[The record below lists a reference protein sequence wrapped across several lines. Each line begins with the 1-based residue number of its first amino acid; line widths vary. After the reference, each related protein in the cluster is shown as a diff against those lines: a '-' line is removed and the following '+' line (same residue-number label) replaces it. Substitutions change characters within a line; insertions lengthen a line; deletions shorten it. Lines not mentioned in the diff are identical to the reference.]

1 VSAAEEGPPPG
12 PEETVTT
19 VGRRRVHIPD
29 AVARGVLTVFLLGL
43 VAWVLLANIG
53 NLEEV
58 GEALANVSLEAAVLL
73 VALLLVTQVLIA
85 AQLAITVPGLGMP
98 RSLVAVEGASAVS
111 NTVPGPSGTATRLGM
126 LRSWGFYTDDFA
138 RSWLFTSSLTNLT
151 VLVMPILAVLIAAAE
166 GEISTGI
173 VVLAAIGLA
182 VSATGIV
189 LVWLML
195 RSEAFSR
202 RIGTLAGRFARWVRG
217 VAHRRPSEQ
226 DFAEAAVRFRDD
238 LRQTWSE
245 RGGRVMSAVIAVYV
259 LNGIILAVSM
269 RAVGLGLDE
278 LPVGSIAVVYTLVRL
293 LTIVNFTPGGVGVT
307 EAFYVSGFLAVTGGS
322 DESQIVAGVILFR
335 GLTYAGPIVLGVLA
349 LLVWRFRR
357 SWRVAPPP
365 ESVGAAGV
373 GAVITDRE
381 PPRAAPAGD
390 GPSRPRSPADP

>member
-1 VSAAEEGPPPG
+1 MSVADEGPPPG
-12 PEETVTT
+12 PDETVTA
-19 VGRRRVHIPD
+19 VGRRRVHVPD
-29 AVARGVLTVFLLGL
+29 SLARGVLTLLLLGL
-43 VAWVLLANIG
+43 VAWVLLDNIG

-58 GEALANVSLEAAVLL
+58 GAALAGVSLQAGVLL
-73 VALLLVTQVLIA
+73 VVLLLVVQVLVA
-85 AQLAITVPGLGMP
+85 AQLAITVPGLRMT
-98 RSLVAVEGASAVS
+98 RAIVAVEGASAVS

-138 RSWLFTSSLTNLT
+138 RSWLFTSSLTNLI
-151 VLVMPILAVLIAAAE
+151 VLVMPIFAVLIAAVE

-189 LVWLML
+189 VVWLML
-195 RSEAFSR
+195 RSETFSR
-202 RIGTLAGRFARWVRG
+202 RIGTLVGRFARWARG
-217 VAHRRPSEQ
+217 VVHRRPSDQ

-245 RGGRVMSAVIAVYV
+245 RGGRVIAAVIAVYV

-269 RAVGLGLDE
+269 RAVGLGTDE

-293 LTIVNFTPGGVGVT
+293 LTIVNFTPGGVGVV
-307 EAFYVSGFLAVTGGS
+307 EALYVSGFLAVTGGS

-335 GLTYAGPIVLGVLA
+335 GLTYAGPIVLGVIA

-357 SWRVAPPP
+357 AWRVPAPPEP
-365 ESVGAAGV
+365 VGAAGV
-373 GAVITDRE
+373 GAVIADRE
-381 PPRAAPAGD
+381 PPQTARSARAPR
-390 GPSRPRSPADP
+390 RPPPDP

>member
-12 PEETVTT
+12 PEETGTT
-19 VGRRRVHIPD
+19 VGRRRLHVSD
-29 AVARGVLTVFLLGL
+29 TVARGALTVLLLGL
-43 VAWVLLANIG
+43 IAWVLLANVG

-58 GEALANVSLEAAVLL
+58 GEALANVSLEAALLL
-73 VALLLVTQVLIA
+73 VALLLVVQVLIA
-85 AQLAITVPGLGMP
+85 AQLAITVPRLGMP
-98 RSLVAVEGASAVS
+98 RSLVAVEGAAAVS

-151 VLVMPILAVLIAAAE
+151 VLVMPIVAVLIAAAE

-173 VVLAAIGLA
+173 VVLAAIGLV

-202 RIGTLAGRFARWVRG
+202 RIGTLTGRFARWARG
-217 VAHRRPSEQ
+217 VVHRRPSEQ

-245 RGGRVMSAVIAVYV
+245 RGGRVMSAVVAVYV
-259 LNGIILAVSM
+259 LNGVILAVSM

-278 LPVGSIAVVYTLVRL
+278 LPVGSVAVVYTLVRL

-307 EAFYVSGFLAVTGGS
+307 EALYVSGFLTVTGGA

-335 GLTYAGPIVLGVLA
+335 GLTYAGPIVLGVFA
-349 LLVWRFRR
+349 LLLWRLRR

-365 ESVGAAGV
+365 EPVGAAGV
-373 GAVITDRE
+373 GAVLTDRE
-381 PPRAAPAGD
+381 PPQAAPGGGA
-390 GPSRPRSPADP
+390 PRRPAPPADP

>member
-1 VSAAEEGPPPG
+1 MSAAEEGPPPG
-12 PEETVTT
+12 PEETVTA
-19 VGRRRVHIPD
+19 VGRRRVHVPD
-29 AVARGVLTVFLLGL
+29 ALARGVLTLLLLGL
-43 VAWVLLANIG
+43 IAWVLLANVG

-58 GEALANVSLEAAVLL
+58 GEALAEVSLQAGVLL
-73 VALLLVTQVLIA
+73 VVLLLVVQVLIA

-98 RSLVAVEGASAVS
+98 RGLVAVEGAAAVS

-173 VVLAAIGLA
+173 VVLAAIGLV

-195 RSEAFSR
+195 RSESFSR
-202 RIGTLAGRFARWVRG
+202 RIGTLTGRFARWARG
-217 VAHRRPSEQ
+217 VVHRRPSDQ

-245 RGGRVMSAVIAVYV
+245 RGGRVMSAVLAVYV
-259 LNGIILAVSM
+259 LNGVILAVSM
-269 RAVGLGLDE
+269 RAVGLGTDD

-293 LTIVNFTPGGVGVT
+293 LTIVNFTPGGVGVV
-307 EAFYVSGFLAVTGGS
+307 EALYVSGFLAVTGGA

-349 LLVWRFRR
+349 LLFWRFRR
-357 SWRVAPPP
+357 SWRVEAPPEP
-365 ESVGAAGV
+365 AGAAGV

-381 PPRAAPAGD
+381 PPRAAPSGTA
-390 GPSRPRSPADP
+390 PWRPPPDP

>member
-1 VSAAEEGPPPG
+1 
-12 PEETVTT
+12 VTA
-19 VGRRRVHIPD
+19 VGRRRVHVPD
-29 AVARGVLTVFLLGL
+29 ALARGMLTLLLLGL
-43 VAWVLLANIG
+43 VAWVLLDNIG

-58 GEALANVSLEAAVLL
+58 GAALAGVSFQAGVLL
-73 VALLLVTQVLIA
+73 VVLLLVVQVLVA
-85 AQLAITVPGLGMP
+85 AQLAITVPGLRMT
-98 RSLVAVEGASAVS
+98 RAIVAVEGASAVS

-138 RSWLFTSSLTNLT
+138 RSWLFTSSLTNLI
-151 VLVMPILAVLIAAAE
+151 VLVMPIFAVLIAAAE
-166 GEISTGI
+166 GEVSTGI

-195 RSEAFSR
+195 RSETFSR
-202 RIGTLAGRFARWVRG
+202 RIGTLAGRFARWARG
-217 VAHRRPSEQ
+217 VVHRRPSEQ

-238 LRQTWSE
+238 LRQTWSQ

-269 RAVGLGLDE
+269 RAVGLGTDE

-307 EAFYVSGFLAVTGGS
+307 EALYVSGFLAVTGGS

-349 LLVWRFRR
+349 LLIWRFRR
-357 SWRVAPPP
+357 AWRVSAPPEP
-365 ESVGAAGV
+365 VGAAGV
-373 GAVITDRE
+373 GAVIADRE
-381 PPRAAPAGD
+381 PPQTLRSAEAPH
-390 GPSRPRSPADP
+390 RPPPDP

>member
-1 VSAAEEGPPPG
+1 MSAAEEGPPPG

-19 VGRRRVHIPD
+19 VGRRRLHIPD
-29 AVARGVLTVFLLGL
+29 TVARGALTVLLLGL
-43 VAWVLLANIG
+43 IAWVLLDNVGDI
-53 NLEEV
+53 EEV
-58 GEALANVSLEAAVLL
+58 GEALAEVSFAAGALL
-73 VALLLVTQVLIA
+73 VVLLLVVQVLIA
-85 AQLAITVPGLGMP
+85 AQLAITVPRLGMT
-98 RSLVAVEGASAVS
+98 RGLVAVEGAAAVS

-151 VLVMPILAVLIAAAE
+151 VLVMPIFAVLIAAAE

-173 VVLAAIGLA
+173 VVLAAIGLV

-202 RIGTLAGRFARWVRG
+202 RIGTLTGRFERWVKG

-245 RGGRVMSAVIAVYV
+245 RGGRVMAAVISVYV
-259 LNGIILAVSM
+259 LNGVMLAVSM
-269 RAVGLGLDE
+269 RAVGLGTDD

-293 LTIVNFTPGGVGVT
+293 LTIVNFTPGGVGVV
-307 EAFYVSGFLAVTGGS
+307 EALYVSGFLAVTGGS
-322 DESQIVAGVILFR
+322 NESQIVAGVILFR
-335 GLTYAGPIVLGVLA
+335 GLTYVGPIVLGVLA

-357 SWRVAPPP
+357 SWRVAPPAEP
-365 ESVGAAGV
+365 VGAAGV
-373 GAVITDRE
+373 GAVLTDRE
-381 PPRAAPAGD
+381 PPQAGD
-390 GPSRPRSPADP
+390 GSRRPPPPADP

>member
-1 VSAAEEGPPPG
+1 M
-12 PEETVTT
+12 
-19 VGRRRVHIPD
+19 HIPD

-43 VAWVLLANIG
+43 VAWVLLANVG

-151 VLVMPILAVLIAAAE
+151 VLVMPIIAVLIAAAE

-173 VVLAAIGLA
+173 VVLAAIGLV

-217 VAHRRPSEQ
+217 VVHRRPSEQ

-259 LNGIILAVSM
+259 LNGVMLAVSM

-293 LTIVNFTPGGVGVT
+293 LTIVNFTPGGVGVH
-307 EAFYVSGFLAVTGGS
+307 GG
-322 DESQIVAGVILFR
+322 ALRLGLPR
-335 GLTYAGPIVLGVLA
+335 GH
-349 LLVWRFRR
+349 RR
-357 SWRVAPPP
+357 LQRVA
-365 ESVGAAGV
+365 
-373 GAVITDRE
+373 DRGRRD
-381 PPRAAPAGD
+381 PVPRPHLR
-390 GPSRPRSPADP
+390 RPDRARRARAC

>member
-1 VSAAEEGPPPG
+1 MSAAEEGPPG
-12 PEETVTT
+12 PEETVTA
-19 VGRRRVHIPD
+19 VGRRRVHVPD
-29 AVARGVLTVFLLGL
+29 ALARGVLTLLLLGL
-43 VAWVLLANIG
+43 VAWVLLDNIG
-53 NLEEV
+53 NLEDV
-58 GEALANVSLEAAVLL
+58 GEALASVSLEAGILL
-73 VALLLVTQVLIA
+73 VVLLLVVQVLIA
-85 AQLAITVPGLGMP
+85 AQLAITVPGLGMT
-98 RSLVAVEGASAVS
+98 RGIVAVEGAAAVS

-151 VLVMPILAVLIAAAE
+151 VLVMPIFAVLIAAAE

-173 VVLAAIGLA
+173 VVLAAIGLV

-195 RSEAFSR
+195 RSETFSR
-202 RIGTLAGRFARWVRG
+202 RIGTLTGRFARWARG
-217 VAHRRPSEQ
+217 VVHRRPSDQ

-238 LRQTWSE
+238 LRQTWSD
-245 RGGRVMSAVIAVYV
+245 RGGRVMAAVISVYV

-269 RAVGLGLDE
+269 RAVGLGTDE

-307 EAFYVSGFLAVTGGS
+307 EALYVSGFLAVTGGS

-349 LLVWRFRR
+349 LLLWRFRR
-357 SWRVAPPP
+357 SWRVPAPPEP
-365 ESVGAAGV
+365 VGAAGV

-381 PPRAAPAGD
+381 PPRAAPGATA
-390 GPSRPRSPADP
+390 PRRPPADP